1 MPESAPS
8 SPATASRE
16 AVCSSAAPASVPSL
30 SRAEVRELLFDLP
43 WPELQAL
50 AHQCR
55 LRHKGR
61 HVHVRGLL
69 EFSNVCRRNCRYCGL
84 RHENRRLS
92 RYSLSAAELLRAA
105 SQAVAAGVDTLVLQS
120 GEMARNPL
128 WLAQVVRGLKERF
141 GLPVTLSV
149 GEQPREWYALWRE
162 AGADRFLLKHE
173 TADARLYAALHPGYR
188 LTDRLRA
195 LSWLAELGYEVGS
208 GFMVGVPGQRPES
221 LVDDIL
227 LVRDM
232 RVAMC
237 GAGPFVPQADTPLGR
252 QPRGSTELC
261 LRVMA
266 VLRPVKLVITNY
278 PEGQSE
284 TMEVENNPL
293 KPEDGTHTVTFSRE
307 LYVEGDDFLET
318 PVPKYKRLYPG
329 GPECRLKGAYLITCT
344 GCKKDEA
351 GNVTE
356 IYATYDP
363 DSRGGDPADGRKV
376 KGATLHWVDAATAVD
391 AEVRIY
397 SNLFTEANPDEC
409 EGGFLNCIN
418 PNSLEVL
425 TGCKVEASLKGVQAP
440 ADFQFLRQGY
450 FCVDSKDSTPEHMVF
465 NRAVELKG
473 AKF

>member
-1 MPESAPS
+1 MPESAPPS
-8 SPATASRE
+8 SPVTASPE
-16 AVCSSAAPASVPSL
+16 AARSSAAPTSIPAL

-43 WPELQAL
+43 WPELRAL

-84 RHENRRLS
+84 RHENRHLA

-120 GEMARNPL
+120 GETARNPL

-188 LTDRLRA
+188 LADRLRA

-237 GAGPFVPQADTPLGR
+237 GAGPFVPQADTPWGGSRAAPRSCACGSWPCCVWPCPGPTCPPPRRWPACAPKTGSGRALPRAATCSCLPSPRRRAGPPTASTTTRLWWTWTPCGAPSRAPGWSMRCRKLG
-252 QPRGSTELC
+252 Q
-261 LRVMA
+261 
-266 VLRPVKLVITNY
+266 
-278 PEGQSE
+278 
-284 TMEVENNPL
+284 
-293 KPEDGTHTVTFSRE
+293 
-307 LYVEGDDFLET
+307 
-318 PVPKYKRLYPG
+318 
-329 GPECRLKGAYLITCT
+329 
-344 GCKKDEA
+344 
-351 GNVTE
+351 
-356 IYATYDP
+356 
-363 DSRGGDPADGRKV
+363 GRKA
-376 KGATLHWVDAATAVD
+376 GFD
-391 AEVRIY
+391 
-397 SNLFTEANPDEC
+397 
-409 EGGFLNCIN
+409 GG
-418 PNSLEVL
+418 
-425 TGCKVEASLKGVQAP
+425 GRGV
-440 ADFQFLRQGY
+440 FW
-450 FCVDSKDSTPEHMVF
+450 
-465 NRAVELKG
+465 
-473 AKF
+473 

>member
-1 MPESAPS
+1 MPESAPPS
-8 SPATASRE
+8 SPVTASPE
-16 AVCSSAAPASVPSL
+16 AARSSAAPTSIPAL

-43 WPELQAL
+43 WPELRAL

-84 RHENRRLS
+84 RHENRHLA

-120 GEMARNPL
+120 GETARNPL

-188 LTDRLRA
+188 LADRLRA

-266 VLRPVKLVITNY
+266 VLRLALPRANLPATTALA
-278 PEGQSE
+278 S
-284 TMEVENNPL
+284 L
-293 KPEDGTHTVTFSRE
+293 RPEDGQRQG
-307 LYVEGDDFLET
+307 LAAG
-318 PVPKYKRLYPG
+318 
-329 GPECRLKGAYLITCT
+329 
-344 GCKKDEA
+344 
-351 GNVTE
+351 GNVLMPSFT
-356 IYATYDP
+356 
-363 DSRGGDPADGRKV
+363 PAARR
-376 KGATLHWVDAATAVD
+376 AAY
-391 AEVRIY
+391 RIY
-397 SNLFTEANPDEC
+397 DHKAVVDMDAVRRAIAGAGLEHVLPEAWAGE
-409 EGGFLNCIN
+409 EGRF
-418 PNSLEVL
+418 
-425 TGCKVEASLKGVQAP
+425 
-440 ADFQFLRQGY
+440 
-450 FCVDSKDSTPEHMVF
+450 
-465 NRAVELKG
+465 
-473 AKF
+473 

>member
-61 HVHVRGLL
+61 HVHVRGL
-69 EFSNVCRRNCRYCGL
+69 
-84 RHENRRLS
+84 
-92 RYSLSAAELLRAA
+92 
-105 SQAVAAGVDTLVLQS
+105 
-120 GEMARNPL
+120 
-128 WLAQVVRGLKERF
+128 KERF

-188 LTDRLRA
+188 LTDRLQA

-266 VLRPVKLVITNY
+266 VLRLALPWANLPATTALA
-278 PEGQSE
+278 S
-284 TMEVENNPL
+284 L
-293 KPEDGTHTVTFSRE
+293 RPEDGQRQG
-307 LYVEGDDFLET
+307 LAAG
-318 PVPKYKRLYPG
+318 
-329 GPECRLKGAYLITCT
+329 
-344 GCKKDEA
+344 
-351 GNVTE
+351 GNVLMPSFT
-356 IYATYDP
+356 
-363 DSRGGDPADGRKV
+363 PAARR
-376 KGATLHWVDAATAVD
+376 AAY
-391 AEVRIY
+391 RIY
-397 SNLFTEANPDEC
+397 DHKAVVDMDAVRRAIAGAGLEHALPEA
-409 EGGFLNCIN
+409 
-418 PNSLEVL
+418 
-425 TGCKVEASLKGVQAP
+425 
-440 ADFQFLRQGY
+440 
-450 FCVDSKDSTPEHMVF
+450 
-465 NRAVELKG
+465 
-473 AKF
+473 

>member
-149 GEQPREWYALWRE
+149 GEQPREWYAPV
-162 AGADRFLLKHE
+162 AGGRGRPLPAQARDRRCPSLCRPASRLSSGRPAAGPLL
-173 TADARLYAALHPGYR
+173 AG
-188 LTDRLRA
+188 
-195 LSWLAELGYEVGS
+195 
-208 GFMVGVPGQRPES
+208 
-221 LVDDIL
+221 
-227 LVRDM
+227 
-232 RVAMC
+232 
-237 GAGPFVPQADTPLGR
+237 GAGL
-252 QPRGSTELC
+252 
-261 LRVMA
+261 
-266 VLRPVKLVITNY
+266 
-278 PEGQSE
+278 
-284 TMEVENNPL
+284 
-293 KPEDGTHTVTFSRE
+293 
-307 LYVEGDDFLET
+307 
-318 PVPKYKRLYPG
+318 
-329 GPECRLKGAYLITCT
+329 
-344 GCKKDEA
+344 
-351 GNVTE
+351 
-356 IYATYDP
+356 
-363 DSRGGDPADGRKV
+363 
-376 KGATLHWVDAATAVD
+376 
-391 AEVRIY
+391 
-397 SNLFTEANPDEC
+397 
-409 EGGFLNCIN
+409 
-418 PNSLEVL
+418 
-425 TGCKVEASLKGVQAP
+425 
-440 ADFQFLRQGY
+440 
-450 FCVDSKDSTPEHMVF
+450 
-465 NRAVELKG
+465 
-473 AKF
+473 

>member
-1 MPESAPS
+1 MPESAPPS
-8 SPATASRE
+8 SPVTASPE
-16 AVCSSAAPASVPSL
+16 AARSSAAPTSIPAL

-43 WPELQAL
+43 WPELRAL

-84 RHENRRLS
+84 RHENRHLA

-120 GEMARNPL
+120 GETARNPL

-188 LTDRLRA
+188 LADRLRA

-266 VLRPVKLVITNY
+266 VLRLALPRANLPATTALA
-278 PEGQSE
+278 S
-284 TMEVENNPL
+284 L
-293 KPEDGTHTVTFSRE
+293 RPEDGQRQG
-307 LYVEGDDFLET
+307 LAAG
-318 PVPKYKRLYPG
+318 
-329 GPECRLKGAYLITCT
+329 
-344 GCKKDEA
+344 
-351 GNVTE
+351 GNVL
-356 IYATYDP
+356 ID
-363 DSRGGDPADGRKV
+363 RKSV
-376 KGATLHWVDAATAVD
+376 V
-391 AEVRIY
+391 
-397 SNLFTEANPDEC
+397 
-409 EGGFLNCIN
+409 
-418 PNSLEVL
+418 
-425 TGCKVEASLKGVQAP
+425 
-440 ADFQFLRQGY
+440 
-450 FCVDSKDSTPEHMVF
+450 
-465 NRAVELKG
+465 
-473 AKF
+473 

>member
-16 AVCSSAAPASVPSL
+16 AVCSSAAPASVPAL

-105 SQAVAAGVDTLVLQS
+105 SQAVA
-120 GEMARNPL
+120 
-128 WLAQVVRGLKERF
+128 
-141 GLPVTLSV
+141 
-149 GEQPREWYALWRE
+149 
-162 AGADRFLLKHE
+162 DRFLLKHE

-188 LTDRLRA
+188 LADRLRA

-266 VLRPVKLVITNY
+266 VLRLALPWANLPATTALA
-278 PEGQSE
+278 S
-284 TMEVENNPL
+284 L
-293 KPEDGTHTVTFSRE
+293 RPEDGQRQG
-307 LYVEGDDFLET
+307 LAAG
-318 PVPKYKRLYPG
+318 
-329 GPECRLKGAYLITCT
+329 
-344 GCKKDEA
+344 
-351 GNVTE
+351 GNVLMPSFT
-356 IYATYDP
+356 
-363 DSRGGDPADGRKV
+363 PAARR
-376 KGATLHWVDAATAVD
+376 AAY
-391 AEVRIY
+391 RIY
-397 SNLFTEANPDEC
+397 DHKAVVDMDAVRRAIAGAGLEHALPEA
-409 EGGFLNCIN
+409 
-418 PNSLEVL
+418 
-425 TGCKVEASLKGVQAP
+425 
-440 ADFQFLRQGY
+440 
-450 FCVDSKDSTPEHMVF
+450 
-465 NRAVELKG
+465 
-473 AKF
+473 

>member
-43 WPELQAL
+43 WSELQAL

-266 VLRPVKLVITNY
+266 VLRLALPWANLPATTALA
-278 PEGQSE
+278 S
-284 TMEVENNPL
+284 L
-293 KPEDGTHTVTFSRE
+293 RPEDGQRQGLEQSGQRRTLFTGHCIDLRFCIDPRQRNHHRRQSTGQQP
-307 LYVEGDDFLET
+307 VERIDKSPVFHFI
-318 PVPKYKRLYPG
+318 PVPQQPRVETARIKPRLQ
-329 GPECRLKGAYLITCT
+329 I
-344 GCKKDEA
+344 DEQR
-351 GNVTE
+351 
-356 IYATYDP
+356 II
-363 DSRGGDPADGRKV
+363 
-376 KGATLHWVDAATAVD
+376 AAIPIDIA
-391 AEVRIY
+391 
-397 SNLFTEANPDEC
+397 
-409 EGGFLNCIN
+409 
-418 PNSLEVL
+418 
-425 TGCKVEASLKGVQAP
+425 
-440 ADFQFLRQGY
+440 
-450 FCVDSKDSTPEHMVF
+450 
-465 NRAVELKG
+465 
-473 AKF
+473 

>member
-128 WLAQVVRGLKERF
+128 WLAQIVRGLKERF

-252 QPRGSTELC
+252 QPRGSTKLC

-266 VLRPVKLVITNY
+266 VLRLALPWANLPATTALA
-278 PEGQSE
+278 S
-284 TMEVENNPL
+284 L
-293 KPEDGTHTVTFSRE
+293 RPEDG
-307 LYVEGDDFLET
+307 
-318 PVPKYKRLYPG
+318 
-329 GPECRLKGAYLITCT
+329 
-344 GCKKDEA
+344 
-351 GNVTE
+351 
-356 IYATYDP
+356 
-363 DSRGGDPADGRKV
+363 
-376 KGATLHWVDAATAVD
+376 
-391 AEVRIY
+391 
-397 SNLFTEANPDEC
+397 
-409 EGGFLNCIN
+409 
-418 PNSLEVL
+418 
-425 TGCKVEASLKGVQAP
+425 
-440 ADFQFLRQGY
+440 
-450 FCVDSKDSTPEHMVF
+450 
-465 NRAVELKG
+465 
-473 AKF
+473 

>member
-8 SPATASRE
+8 SSVVASPE
-16 AVCSSAAPASVPSL
+16 AVCFSAASASISAL

-84 RHENRRLS
+84 RHENRQLS

-120 GEMARNPL
+120 GETARNPL
-128 WLAQVVRGLKERF
+128 WLAQMVRGLKERF

-173 TADARLYAALHPGYR
+173 TADARLYDALHPGYR
-188 LTDRLRA
+188 LDDRLRA

-266 VLRPVKLVITNY
+266 VLRLALPWANLPATTALA
-278 PEGQSE
+278 S
-284 TMEVENNPL
+284 L
-293 KPEDGTHTVTFSRE
+293 RPEDGQRQG
-307 LYVEGDDFLET
+307 LAAG
-318 PVPKYKRLYPG
+318 
-329 GPECRLKGAYLITCT
+329 
-344 GCKKDEA
+344 
-351 GNVTE
+351 GNVLMPSFT
-356 IYATYDP
+356 
-363 DSRGGDPADGRKV
+363 PAARR
-376 KGATLHWVDAATAVD
+376 AAY
-391 AEVRIY
+391 RIY
-397 SNLFTEANPDEC
+397 DHKAVVDMDAVRRAIA
-409 EGGFLNCIN
+409 GAG
-418 PNSLEVL
+418 LEHAL
-425 TGCKVEASLKGVQAP
+425 
-440 ADFQFLRQGY
+440 
-450 FCVDSKDSTPEHMVF
+450 PET
-465 NRAVELKG
+465 
-473 AKF
+473 